1 MTGSI
6 GENIM
11 KSTCYRLTIAL
22 FAIFALSVP
31 VLGQTSGDD
40 AHRHL
45 VRGMAAVEMA
55 GSDEELGAAAD
66 EFNKAIVLAPDMAAA
81 WYNLGVVQARMGQVK
96 EAIASY
102 RRFLALDPIPEDAK
116 WARDEIIKLEYR
128 LEKTEKLKSLAG
140 QWIDAD
146 RTVYNLYT
154 EGNKLVLKG
163 SHPRSRSDIAFSD
176 IVLVNLGGIGG
187 LGAEELTIRLD
198 QRGGKLVGA
207 WEVPSGKINPSDV
220 CTLPAE
226 TGEAEGAVNDLN
238 HRMTL
243 RLMRA
248 KYKVVQ
254 VDPIFFGNVVCQE
267 VSVIETRPV
276 EMTFFGPM
284 PRGDIRFIKL
294 NSSGTFT
301 AENVGKGS
309 PEEAAGLREGDEII
323 AIDGADVGQMATEGE
338 KIMKRRGEP
347 GSTVQLLVN
356 RDKKTVTITLR
367 RIEV

>member
-1 MTGSI
+1 
-6 GENIM
+6 M

-22 FAIFALSVP
+22 LAIFALSVP
-31 VLGQTSGDD
+31 VFGQTGGDD

-55 GSDEELGAAAD
+55 GSDEELGSAAE
-66 EFNKAIVLAPDMAAA
+66 EFKKAIAIAPDMAAA

-102 RRFLALDPIPEDAK
+102 QRFLALDPIPEDAK

-128 LEKTEKLKSLAG
+128 LEKTEKLQSLAG

-154 EGNKLVLKG
+154 EGNKLVLRG

-187 LGAEELTIRLD
+187 LGAEDLTIRLD

-207 WEVPSGKINPSDV
+207 WDVPSGKINPSDV

-226 TGEAEGAVNDLN
+226 TGEAEGAINDLN

-254 VDPIFFGNVVCQE
+254 VDPIFFGDVVCQE

-276 EMTFFGPM
+276 EMTFFGPL

-323 AIDGADVGQMATEGE
+323 AIDGADVRQMATEGE

-347 GSTVQLLVN
+347 GSTVQLLMN

-367 RIEV
+367 RSEV